1 MRNYFLRRVLL
12 IPPTLFGITLIV
24 FVITRFVPG
33 GPLERA
39 IMEAQQMN
47 TSGRGGS
54 VSGQGQALS
63 ESQIQQ
69 LKEYYGFDK
78 PWYQSY
84 VQWVGKL
91 LRGDL
96 GSSYRYNEPVWSI
109 MKDHFP
115 VSLFFGIATIVA
127 TYVVCIPLG
136 VVKAIRHRTVID
148 NLTSVVIFMGYAVPG
163 YVLGTLLLLFFAARL
178 EWFPMSGF
186 TSMDYTFMSASEK
199 VADLAKHAVLP
210 LICYLV
216 GSFAVTT
223 LLMKNHL
230 MDNLAADYIRTAV
243 AKGVSFRRA
252 VIGPRAAQLADP
264 DRHHLRPEHR
274 AHRHRLVP
282 DRDHLRHQR
291 LRAARRQRHLRPRL
305 PGGDGRRLGRQRRA
319 PDRQHR
325 LRRAGG
331 GGRSAHPL
339 RLRSAMGLR
348 LNPLTQR
355 KLRRFREIR
364 RGYWSFLVLVAL
376 VVLSLGAELLI
387 NSRALAVRYQGRLV
401 LPDLL
406 GGEAGRG
413 LRARRSRRAHSGQL
427 PRAEGALRGRRA
439 AATA

>member
-47 TSGRGGS
+47 ASGRGGS

-96 GSSYRYNEPVWSI
+96 GSSYRYNEPVWDI
-109 MKDHFP
+109 MKSHFP

-136 VVKAIRHRTVID
+136 VVKAIRHRTVMD

-163 YVLGTLLLLFFAARL
+163 YVLGTLLLLLFAARL

-186 TSMDYTFMSASEK
+186 TSMDHTFMSAVGEGRGPRQARGAA
-199 VADLAKHAVLP
+199 ADLLP
-210 LICYLV
+210 GRQLRR
-216 GSFAVTT
+216 
-223 LLMKNHL
+223 HH
-230 MDNLAADYIRTAV
+230 AADEE
-243 AKGVSFRRA
+243 
-252 VIGPRAAQLADP
+252 PP
-264 DRHHLRPEHR
+264 DGQP
-274 AHRHRLVP
+274 
-282 DRDHLRHQR
+282 
-291 LRAARRQRHLRPRL
+291 
-305 PGGDGRRLGRQRRA
+305 GRRLH
-319 PDRQHR
+319 PHR
-325 LRRAGG
+325 GG
-331 GGRSAHPL
+331 
-339 RLRSAMGLR
+339 
-348 LNPLTQR
+348 
-355 KLRRFREIR
+355 
-364 RGYWSFLVLVAL
+364 
-376 VVLSLGAELLI
+376 
-387 NSRALAVRYQGRLV
+387 QGRLV
-401 LPDLL
+401 P
-406 GGEAGRG
+406 A
-413 LRARRSRRAHSGQL
+413 ARWS
-427 PRAEGALRGRRA
+427 
-439 AATA
+439 ATRCATR